1 MLVAFLLAAP
11 GVFGLTVFYT
21 ASLNGNLDG
30 CGCRT
35 QPRAGLATLSAWLK
49 ALPERGEALLVDA
62 GNVLAGSGDR
72 ARSLEIL
79 EVYAELDY
87 DAVAIGG
94 REIAEGVDALAGY
107 RDRFGL
113 ISQNIAICSSRHC
126 LFLTPEPLMIEKAG
140 EKVGL
145 FALLDPKAIVE
156 HPKEATRDVKIV
168 PPDILAGS
176 LVSQLESQGAEWI
189 IVLYHGPVKEAEAL
203 ARKIGGIH
211 LIIVGGEQR
220 LMPPRKVG
228 NALLVSPGEEGNRLG
243 ILELKR
249 DKRGGIR
256 YSHRF
261 QPFRYGIDP
270 SDPQVLERIEQ
281 FQ

>member
-1 MLVAFLLAAP
+1 
-11 GVFGLTVFYT
+11 
-21 ASLNGNLDG
+21 
-30 CGCRT
+30 
-35 QPRAGLATLSAWLK
+35 
-49 ALPERGEALLVDA
+49 
-62 GNVLAGSGDR
+62 
-72 ARSLEIL
+72 
-79 EVYAELDY
+79 
-87 DAVAIGG
+87 
-94 REIAEGVDALAGY
+94 
-107 RDRFGL
+107 
-113 ISQNIAICSSRHC
+113 
-126 LFLTPEPLMIEKAG
+126 MIEKAG

-145 FALLDPKAIVE
+145 FALLDPKALVE
-156 HPKEATRDVKIV
+156 HPEEAARDVKIV

-203 ARKIGGIH
+203 ARKIGGIN

-256 YSHRF
+256 YSHCF
-261 QPFRYGIDP
+261 QVFRYGIDP